1 MRTVTDLGRAA
12 AVLAIMMMAAGCASS
27 PSSPATPSFSVDSM
41 TPSSGNATGGA
52 TVTFTGSG
60 FTAGT
65 TVTFGGTA
73 ATGVTVS
80 STRITA
86 VLPAHAEG
94 AVDVVV
100 AISSTENV
108 TLVNGFTFV
117 TRPAPTGVSPASGS
131 AAGGTNVTVTGSGFS
146 GDAAV
151 TFGGTA
157 LINLRVVSATAITG
171 TTAAHSSG
179 FVDVVVRNANG
190 QTGTLTNGFSYV
202 GQAPV
207 ITSVLPNFGSVSGG
221 TSVVISGSGFINTTS
236 VTFGGTPVISGTAN
250 AAGTALT
257 VITGPHAAGLVNVV
271 VTNAD
276 GQSVTSANAYTYR

>member
-1 MRTVTDLGRAA
+1 MRTVTDLGKAA
-12 AVLAIMMMAAGCASS
+12 AVLAIMMMAAGCGSS
-27 PSSPATPSFSVDSM
+27 PSSPVTPSFSVDSM
-41 TPSSGNATGGA
+41 TPTSGLATGGG

-86 VLPAHAEG
+86 VVPAHADG

-108 TLVNGFTFV
+108 TLVNGFSFV
-117 TRPAPTGVSPASGS
+117 TRPAPASVSPASGP

-146 GDAAV
+146 GDATV

-157 LINLRVVSATAITG
+157 LANLRVVSATTITG
-171 TTAAHSSG
+171 TTAARSSG
-179 FVDVVVRNANG
+179 VVDVVVRNGNG
-190 QTGTLTNGFSYV
+190 QTGTLANGFSYL
-202 GQAPV
+202 GLAPV
-207 ITSVLPNFGSVSGG
+207 ITSVLPNSGSISGG

-250 AAGTALT
+250 AAGTSLT
-257 VITGPHAAGLVNVV
+257 VSTAPRAAGVVNVV

-276 GQSVTSANAYTYR
+276 GQSVTAANAYTYR